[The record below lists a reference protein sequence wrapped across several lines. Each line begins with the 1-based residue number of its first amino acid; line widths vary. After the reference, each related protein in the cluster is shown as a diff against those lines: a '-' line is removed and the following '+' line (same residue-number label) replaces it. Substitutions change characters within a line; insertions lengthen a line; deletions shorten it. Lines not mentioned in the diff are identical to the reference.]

1 MRISL
6 LVPTRKR
13 PDRFTSLYRSAMEL
27 ADNPEDVEF
36 VAFIDDDDASYD
48 GLDLP
53 RVTKVRGSGLILAEM
68 WNECAYEA
76 NGDYLGLVGDDVL
89 FRTKGWDT
97 AVLKVFDEYD
107 DKIAYVFGDDLSP
120 RGKEFGTH
128 GFIHRNWALTVGYF
142 VPPYFAADYVDAW
155 LNDVAREIGRLR
167 YADIVMEHMHFGF
180 GKSKQD
186 DTYREGRRRTAN
198 TGTKQLYES
207 AEMKAEREKDM
218 ALLRQFMGA
227 QR

>member
-1 MRISL
+1 MKISL
-6 LVPTRKR
+6 LVPTRQR
-13 PDRFTSLYRSAMEL
+13 PDRFTSLYQSAMEL
-27 ADNPEDVEF
+27 ADSPTDIEF
-36 VAFIDDDDASYD
+36 VVFIDDDDASYD
-48 GLDLP
+48 DLNLP
-53 RVTKVRGSGLILAEM
+53 RVIKVRGNGLILAEM

-76 NGDYLGLVGDDVL
+76 NGDYLGLLGDDVL

-155 LNDVAREIGRLR
+155 LNDVARGIGRLR
-167 YADIVMEHMHFGF
+167 YAGIVMEHMHFGF
-180 GKSKQD
+180 GKSEND
-186 DTYREGRRRTAN
+186 DTYRAGRRRTTETN
-198 TGTKQLYES
+198 TRHLYEG

-218 ALLRQFMGA
+218 AILRRFMESY
-227 QR
+227 R